1 MIGDFSFWAGSYC
14 LETSGEDFCT
24 EAFGSARSYVNC
36 GDYLKGSASGAL
48 LLRARCCRS
57 LQHHCPK
64 VVI

>member
-1 MIGDFSFWAGSYC
+1 VIGDFSFWAGSYC

-24 EAFGSARSYVNC
+24 ETFGSARSYVNC
-36 GDYLKGSASGAL
+36 GSASGAL